1 MWAIEKLINTST
13 AYTDTTH
20 NIIHIGTI
28 YTYFIHIKYL
38 ITNKEEADGE
48 LGREKDIITNEIFW
62 QNDFTKIFF
71 RARFSC
77 VVIL

>member
-1 MWAIEKLINTST
+1 MYLNYVSYRETHKYKYSV
-13 AYTDTTH
+13 YTTH

-48 LGREKDIITNEIFW
+48 LGREKDIITNEIF
-62 QNDFTKIFF
+62 
-71 RARFSC
+71 
-77 VVIL
+77 